1 MAVLNFLKFDSKFS
15 KPGVGNDISSTLA
28 NSRLAILENNLRKK
42 SGGFLSSADYQKL
55 IEEAAKLQDSTN
67 QNTKAGQNLYATLD
81 TKISNYQS
89 KIDELSF
96 DQSENTNI
104 KSKLED
110 DLDAM
115 KLSYAGDPK
124 KYLEESVKKINEV
137 KDQVGQLYGNAND
150 ANNIKVANDY
160 LATYKELEDRSMVM
174 ESLKNNPDKMAAFVT
189 TDANGRAIN
198 VEYKMLTPANQSG
211 GYMETNKK
219 IDGVPIWLMPSGDT
233 NGQKIGVLNGKIFKE
248 TNFTAALGTA
258 PRILTAADPGEIKSE
273 DLQIRQYI
281 PDKEWVQGKY
291 GLYKN
296 VGDNKY
302 VRYGNINPQDLG
314 LSPSQIQPV
323 NRVWESRIAANVIQ
337 DGMST
342 LDTGSTDIYSK
353 PAIDSYPLKPEAQA
367 AIQAQQSAQSRF
379 KSTQTKEQAQPKEEK
394 TGFFDKIRRMFT
406 GNFKKKENNPTATSG
421 PGSSSFL
428 DTLNQ

>member
-15 KPGVGNDISSTLA
+15 KPGVGSDISSTLA

-96 DQSENTNI
+96 DQSENVNI

-219 IDGVPIWLMPSGDT
+219 IDGVPIWLMPAGDT

-248 TNFTAALGTA
+248 TNSTAALGTA
-258 PRILTAADPGEIKSE
+258 PRILTTTDAGEIKPE
-273 DLQIRQYI
+273 DLQ
-281 PDKEWVQGKY
+281 
-291 GLYKN
+291 
-296 VGDNKY
+296 
-302 VRYGNINPQDLG
+302 
-314 LSPSQIQPV
+314 
-323 NRVWESRIAANVIQ
+323 
-337 DGMST
+337 
-342 LDTGSTDIYSK
+342 
-353 PAIDSYPLKPEAQA
+353 
-367 AIQAQQSAQSRF
+367 
-379 KSTQTKEQAQPKEEK
+379 
-394 TGFFDKIRRMFT
+394 
-406 GNFKKKENNPTATSG
+406 
-421 PGSSSFL
+421 
-428 DTLNQ
+428 